1 MRRWIVAK
9 VGGKW
14 YAAEDRVGRAKS
26 FPTWAKAMEHV
37 NRKSR
42 LAPDI
47 TIKDLSGAVCDLT
60 VTNRREYIHLKTDGV
75 TFNLM
80 PHEWKPLAHF
90 LLDVAN
96 HKEREEA

>member
-1 MRRWIVAK
+1 MRRYRIFKAYYEWHV
-9 VGGKW
+9 
-14 YAAEDRVGRAKS
+14 YEYGRERYES
-26 FPTWAKAMEHV
+26 FPTWAEAMEYAG
-37 NRKSR
+37 RKSR

-60 VTNRREYIHLKTDGV
+60 VINRREYIHLKTDGV

-96 HKEREEA
+96 HTEREEA